1 MKAGKMA
8 KQLAMNDERPGLFT
22 RIRSFYEDVMSELRK
37 VTWPSR
43 DDLKASTKVTL
54 FLIVVMAVIVFVY
67 DTVLGGFI
75 MGLLRLAG

>member
-1 MKAGKMA
+1 MA
-8 KQLAMNDERPGLFT
+8 KQLAMSDEKPGLFT
-22 RIRSFYEDVMSELRK
+22 RIRSFYEDVMTELRK

-67 DTVLGGFI
+67 DAVLGGFI

>member
-1 MKAGKMA
+1 MA
-8 KQLAMNDERPGLFT
+8 KQLAMSDEKPGLFT

-54 FLIVVMAVIVFVY
+54 FLIVVMAVVVFVY

>member
-1 MKAGKMA
+1 MA
-8 KQLAMNDERPGLFT
+8 KQLAVSEEKPGLFT
-22 RIRSFYEDVMSELRK
+22 RIRDFYEDVMSELRK
-37 VTWPSR
+37 VTWPTR

-54 FLIVVMAVIVFVY
+54 FLVVVMAVIVFLY

>member
-1 MKAGKMA
+1 MA
-8 KQLAMNDERPGLFT
+8 KQLAVSDERPGLIT
-22 RIRSFYEDVMSELRK
+22 RIRDFYEDVMSELRK
-37 VTWPSR
+37 VTWPTR

>member
-1 MKAGKMA
+1 MA
-8 KQLAMNDERPGLFT
+8 KQLAVSEEKPGLFT
-22 RIRSFYEDVMSELRK
+22 RIRDFYEDVMSELRK
-37 VTWPSR
+37 VTWPTR

-54 FLIVVMAVIVFVY
+54 FLVLVMAVIVFLY

>member
-1 MKAGKMA
+1 MA
-8 KQLAMNDERPGLFT
+8 KQLAVSEEKPGLFT
-22 RIRSFYEDVMSELRK
+22 RIRDFYEDVMSELRK

-54 FLIVVMAVIVFVY
+54 FLVLVMAVIVFLY

>member
-1 MKAGKMA
+1 METGTMA
-8 KQLAMNDERPGLFT
+8 KQLAVSEEKPGLFT
-22 RIRSFYEDVMSELRK
+22 RIRDFYEDVMSELRK
-37 VTWPSR
+37 VTWPTR

-54 FLIVVMAVIVFVY
+54 FLVLVMAVIVFLY